1 MLVVDFVVA
10 QIFVFDILVP
20 SVLTVETLVTV
31 DFVEN
36 IAGVDIFVVEPP
48 GHDYS
53 RSASWWSEFQ

>member
-36 IAGVDIFVVEPP
+36 IAGVDIFVVEPS

-53 RSASWWSEFQ
+53 RPASSWSEFQ